1 MGFSL
6 YHYKATVMRVVDGD
20 TAWLRIDRGFREFF
34 ETSCRLYGINAPEL
48 AAGAPGAAARDWL
61 TQRIVGKTLYVKSE
75 KLDKYGRP
83 LVTLFDPA
91 PKTDAF
97 DGSINAEMLRA
108 KHAAPFAD

>member
-6 YHYKATVMRVVDGD
+6 YQYKATVLRVVDGD

-48 AAGAPGAAARDWL
+48 STGAPGAQARDWL

-91 PKTDAF
+91 PAIATF
-97 DGSINAEMLRA
+97 EGSINADMLRA
-108 KHAAPFAD
+108 GHAVPFAD